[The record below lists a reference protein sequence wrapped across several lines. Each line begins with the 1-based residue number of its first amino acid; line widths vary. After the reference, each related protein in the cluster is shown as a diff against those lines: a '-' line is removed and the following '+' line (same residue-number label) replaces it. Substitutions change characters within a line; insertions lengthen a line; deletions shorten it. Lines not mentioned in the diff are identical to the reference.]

1 MSEVLFVIKDMWPS
15 M

>member
-15 M
+15 L